1 VVETRANLFSPRKNV
16 RKSMSALEIKRR
28 SGLPHVGISL
38 SKIFVLNLLKKIS
51 DGQLVVSDG
60 KDVRMFGRDGVTV
73 SLNVNDK
80 RTYSKILLGG
90 PIGAAEAYMMGY
102 WSTDDLTGLIR
113 IFLRNRKVLE
123 AFNTRLSIIKRPVYR
138 FFHRM
143 RRDTLSQSKENIS
156 AHYDLGN
163 EFFKLFLDPSLTYS
177 SGYFRNFS
185 DTMEDASRD
194 KVDRICRKLELKLG
208 DDVLEIGTGWGSFAI
223 HAASNYGCNIT
234 TTTISDEQYNH
245 VVKVVRERS
254 LEDKITVLKKDYR
267 LLSGQFGKIVSIEMI
282 EAVGLEYL
290 QTFFKV
296 CNRLL
301 KPGGSM
307 LIQSIT
313 IPEDRFE
320 SAKNSVDF
328 IQRYIFP
335 GGALP
340 SVELLVGESKQANLR
355 AFGVEDIT
363 AHYAETMLRWR
374 NNFKENI
381 AEIKK
386 LGCGDTFLRMWDY
399 YLCYCEGGFAE
410 KAIGCVHMQFQK
422 PADGGDL
429 T

>member
-1 VVETRANLFSPRKNV
+1 
-16 RKSMSALEIKRR
+16 MSALEIKR
-28 SGLPHVGISL
+28 SNGLLGVGISL
-38 SKIFVLNLLKKIS
+38 SKIPVLNLLKKIS

-60 KDVRMFGRDGVTV
+60 NDVRKFGRDGIAV
-73 SLNVNDK
+73 SLKVNDK
-80 RTYSKILLGG
+80 RAYSKILLGG

-123 AFNTRLSIIKRPVYR
+123 AFNTKLSIIKRPVYR

-177 SGYFRNFS
+177 SGYFRDFS
-185 DTMEDASRD
+185 DTMEEASRD
-194 KVDRICRKLELKLG
+194 KVDRICRKLELKPG
-208 DDVLEIGTGWGSFAI
+208 DELLEIGTGWGSFAI
-223 HAASNYGCNIT
+223 HAALNYGCHIT

-267 LLSGQFGKIVSIEMI
+267 LLTGQFSKIVSIEMI

-290 QTFFKV
+290 PTFFKV

-340 SVELLVGESKQANLR
+340 SVELLVCESEQANLKS
-355 AFGVEDIT
+355 FGVEDIT

-374 NNFKENI
+374 NKFKENI

-410 KAIGCVHMQFQK
+410 KAIGCVHMQFHK
-422 PADGGDL
+422 PEAGADL

>member
-1 VVETRANLFSPRKNV
+1 MVETSTNLFSPRKNL
-16 RKSMSALEIKRR
+16 RKGMNALEIKRKG
-28 SGLPHVGISL
+28 GLVHIGASL
-38 SKIFVLNLLKKIS
+38 CKLPILNLLKRIN
-51 DGQLVVSDG
+51 DGQVVLSDG
-60 KDVRMFGRDGVTV
+60 KDVRKFGGDGISV
-73 SLNVNDK
+73 SLKVNDK
-80 RTYSKILLGG
+80 RAYSKILLGG
-90 PIGAAEAYMMGY
+90 PIGAAEAYMLGY

-113 IFLRNRKVLE
+113 IFLRNRKALE
-123 AFNTRLSIIKRPVYR
+123 DFKTILSSIKRPVYQ

-143 RRDTLSQSKENIS
+143 RRDTLLQSKENIS

-177 SGYFRNFS
+177 SGYFRDFGG
-185 DTMEDASRD
+185 TMEDASREKID
-194 KVDRICRKLELKLG
+194 LICRKLELKPG
-208 DDVLEIGTGWGSFAI
+208 DEVLEIGTGWGSFAI
-223 HAASNYGCNIT
+223 HAASHYGCNIT
-234 TTTISDEQYNH
+234 TTTISDEQYSH
-245 VVKVVRERS
+245 VIEVVRERS
-254 LEDKITVLKKDYR
+254 LEHKITVLKKDYR
-267 LLSGQFGKIVSIEMI
+267 SLTGQFGKIVSIEMI

-290 QTFFKV
+290 PAFFKV
-296 CNRLL
+296 CDRLL

-340 SVELLVGESKQANLR
+340 SVELLVCESQQANLR
-355 AFGVEDIT
+355 PFGIEDIT
-363 AHYAETMLRWR
+363 AHYAETLLRWR
-374 NNFKENI
+374 NKFKENM

-410 KAIGCVHMQFQK
+410 KAIGCVHMQFEK
-422 PADGGDL
+422 PEIRADL

>member
-1 VVETRANLFSPRKNV
+1 MN
-16 RKSMSALEIKRR
+16 ALEMKRK
-28 SGLPHVGISL
+28 GGVVHVGASL
-38 SKIFVLNLLKKIS
+38 CKIPVLNLLKRIN

-60 KDVRMFGRDGVTV
+60 KDVRKFGSDGVTV

-80 RTYSKILLGG
+80 RVYSKILLGG
-90 PIGAAEAYMMGY
+90 PIGAAEAYMLGY
-102 WSTDDLTGLIR
+102 WSTDNLTGLIR

-123 AFNTRLSIIKRPVYR
+123 AFNTRLSIIKRPVYQ

-143 RRDTLSQSKENIS
+143 RRDTLLQSKENIS

-177 SGYFRNFS
+177 SGYFRDFS

-194 KVDRICRKLELKLG
+194 KVDRICRKLELKPG
-208 DDVLEIGTGWGSFAI
+208 DEVLEIGTGWGSFAI
-223 HAASNYGCNIT
+223 HAASHYGCNIT

-245 VVKVVRERS
+245 VVEVVKERS
-254 LEDKITVLKKDYR
+254 LEHKITVLKKDYR
-267 LLSGQFGKIVSIEMI
+267 LLTGQFEKIVSIEMI

-290 QTFFKV
+290 PTFFKV
-296 CNRLL
+296 CYRLL

-340 SVELLVGESKQANLR
+340 SVELLVCESQQANLR
-355 AFGVEDIT
+355 PFGVEDIT

-374 NNFKENI
+374 NKFKENI
-381 AEIKK
+381 ADIKK

-422 PADGGDL
+422 PEARADL

>member
-1 VVETRANLFSPRKNV
+1 MVETSTNLFSPRKNL
-16 RKSMSALEIKRR
+16 RKGMNALEIKRKG
-28 SGLPHVGISL
+28 GLVHIGASL
-38 SKIFVLNLLKKIS
+38 CKLPIFNLLKRIN
-51 DGQLVVSDG
+51 DGQVVLSDG
-60 KDVRMFGRDGVTV
+60 KDVRKFGGDGISV
-73 SLNVNDK
+73 SLKVNDK
-80 RTYSKILLGG
+80 RAYSKILLGG
-90 PIGAAEAYMMGY
+90 PIGAAEAYMLGY

-113 IFLRNRKVLE
+113 IFLRNRKALE
-123 AFNTRLSIIKRPVYR
+123 DFKTILSSIKRPVYQ

-143 RRDTLSQSKENIS
+143 RRDTLLQSKENIS

-177 SGYFRNFS
+177 SGYFRDFGG
-185 DTMEDASRD
+185 TMEDASREKID
-194 KVDRICRKLELKLG
+194 LICRKLELKPG
-208 DDVLEIGTGWGSFAI
+208 DEVLEIGTGWGSFAI
-223 HAASNYGCNIT
+223 HAASHYGCNIT
-234 TTTISDEQYNH
+234 TTTISDEQYSH
-245 VVKVVRERS
+245 VIEVVRERS
-254 LEDKITVLKKDYR
+254 LEHKITVLKKDYR
-267 LLSGQFGKIVSIEMI
+267 SLTGQFGKIVSIEMI

-290 QTFFKV
+290 PAFFKV
-296 CNRLL
+296 CDRLL

-340 SVELLVGESKQANLR
+340 SVELLVCESQQANLR
-355 AFGVEDIT
+355 PFGIEDIT
-363 AHYAETMLRWR
+363 AHYAETLLRWR
-374 NNFKENI
+374 NKFKENM

-410 KAIGCVHMQFQK
+410 KAIGCVHMQFEK
-422 PADGGDL
+422 PEIRADL

>member
-1 VVETRANLFSPRKNV
+1 
-16 RKSMSALEIKRR
+16 MSALEIKRS
-28 SGLPHVGISL
+28 SGLLGVGISL
-38 SKIFVLNLLKKIS
+38 SKIPVLNLLKKIS

-60 KDVRMFGRDGVTV
+60 NDVRKFGRDGIAV
-73 SLNVNDK
+73 SLKVNDK
-80 RTYSKILLGG
+80 RAYSKILLGG

-123 AFNTRLSIIKRPVYR
+123 AFNTKLSIIKRPVYR

-177 SGYFRNFS
+177 SGYFRDFS
-185 DTMEDASRD
+185 DTMEEASRD
-194 KVDRICRKLELKLG
+194 KVDRICRKLELKPG
-208 DDVLEIGTGWGSFAI
+208 DELLEIGTGWGSFAI

-245 VVKVVRERS
+245 VVKIVRERS

-267 LLSGQFGKIVSIEMI
+267 LLTGQFGKIVSIEMI

-290 QTFFKV
+290 PTFFKV

-340 SVELLVGESKQANLR
+340 SVELLVCESEQANLKS
-355 AFGVEDIT
+355 FGVEDIT

-374 NNFKENI
+374 NKFKENI

-386 LGCGDTFLRMWDY
+386 LGCEDTFLRMWDY

-422 PADGGDL
+422 PEAGADL

>member
-1 VVETRANLFSPRKNV
+1 MVETSTNLFSPRKNL
-16 RKSMSALEIKRR
+16 RKGMNALEIKRKG
-28 SGLPHVGISL
+28 GLVHIGASL
-38 SKIFVLNLLKKIS
+38 CKLPILNLLKRIN
-51 DGQLVVSDG
+51 DGQVVLSDG
-60 KDVRMFGRDGVTV
+60 KDVRKFGGDGISV
-73 SLNVNDK
+73 SLKVNDK
-80 RTYSKILLGG
+80 RAYSKILLGG
-90 PIGAAEAYMMGY
+90 PIGAAEAYMLGY

-113 IFLRNRKVLE
+113 IFLRNRKALE
-123 AFNTRLSIIKRPVYR
+123 DFKTILSSIKRPVYQ

-143 RRDTLSQSKENIS
+143 RRDTLLQSKENIS

-177 SGYFRNFS
+177 SGYFRDFG
-185 DTMEDASRD
+185 DTMEDASRE
-194 KVDRICRKLELKLG
+194 KVDLICRKLELKPG
-208 DDVLEIGTGWGSFAI
+208 DEVLEIGTGWGSFAI

-234 TTTISDEQYNH
+234 TTTISDEQYSH
-245 VVKVVRERS
+245 VIEVVRERS
-254 LEDKITVLKKDYR
+254 LEHKITVLKKDYR
-267 LLSGQFGKIVSIEMI
+267 SLTGQFGKIVSIEMI

-290 QTFFKV
+290 PAFFKV
-296 CNRLL
+296 CDRLL

-340 SVELLVGESKQANLR
+340 SVELLVCESQQANLR
-355 AFGVEDIT
+355 PFGIEDIT
-363 AHYAETMLRWR
+363 AHYAETLLRWR
-374 NNFKENI
+374 NKFKENM

-410 KAIGCVHMQFQK
+410 KAIGCVHMQFEK
-422 PADGGDL
+422 PEIRADL

>member
-1 VVETRANLFSPRKNV
+1 MVETSTNLFSPRKNL
-16 RKSMSALEIKRR
+16 RKGMNALEIKRKG
-28 SGLPHVGISL
+28 GLVHIGASL
-38 SKIFVLNLLKKIS
+38 CKVPILNLLKRIN
-51 DGQLVVSDG
+51 DGQVVLSDG
-60 KDVRMFGRDGVTV
+60 KDVRKFGGDGISV
-73 SLNVNDK
+73 SLKVNDK
-80 RTYSKILLGG
+80 RAYSKILLGG
-90 PIGAAEAYMMGY
+90 PIGAAEAYMLGY

-113 IFLRNRKVLE
+113 IFLRNRKALE
-123 AFNTRLSIIKRPVYR
+123 DFKTILSSIKRPVYQ

-143 RRDTLSQSKENIS
+143 RRDTLLQSKENIS

-177 SGYFRNFS
+177 SGYFRDFG
-185 DTMEDASRD
+185 DTMEGASRE
-194 KVDRICRKLELKLG
+194 KVDLICRKLELKPG
-208 DDVLEIGTGWGSFAI
+208 DEVLEIGTGWGSFAI

-234 TTTISDEQYNH
+234 TTTISDEQYNY
-245 VVKVVRERS
+245 VVEVVREQS
-254 LEDKITVLKKDYR
+254 LEHKITVIKKDYR
-267 LLSGQFGKIVSIEMI
+267 LLTGQFEKIASIEMI

-290 QTFFKV
+290 PAFFKV
-296 CNRLL
+296 CDRLL

-340 SVELLVGESKQANLR
+340 SVELLVGESQQANLR
-355 AFGVEDIT
+355 PFGIEDIT
-363 AHYAETMLRWR
+363 AHYAETLLRWR
-374 NNFKENI
+374 NKFKENM

-410 KAIGCVHMQFQK
+410 KAIGCVHMQFEK
-422 PADGGDL
+422 PEIRADL

>member
-1 VVETRANLFSPRKNV
+1 MN
-16 RKSMSALEIKRR
+16 ALEMKRKK
-28 SGLPHVGISL
+28 GVVHVGSSL
-38 SKIFVLNLLKKIS
+38 CKIPVLNLLKRIN

-60 KDVRMFGRDGVTV
+60 KDVRKFGSDGITV

-80 RTYSKILLGG
+80 RVYSKILLGG
-90 PIGAAEAYMMGY
+90 PIGAAEAYMLGY
-102 WSTDDLTGLIR
+102 WSTDNLTGLIR

-123 AFNTRLSIIKRPVYR
+123 AFNTRLSIIKRPVYQ

-143 RRDTLSQSKENIS
+143 RRDTVLQSKENIS

-177 SGYFRNFS
+177 SGYFRDFS
-185 DTMEDASRD
+185 NTMEDASRD
-194 KVDRICRKLELKLG
+194 KVDRICRKLELKPG
-208 DDVLEIGTGWGSFAI
+208 DEVLEIGTGWGSFAI
-223 HAASNYGCNIT
+223 HAASHYGCNIT
-234 TTTISDEQYNH
+234 TTTISDEQYDH
-245 VVKVVRERS
+245 VVEAVKERS
-254 LEDKITVLKKDYR
+254 LEHKITVLKKDYR
-267 LLSGQFGKIVSIEMI
+267 LLTGQFEKVVSIEMI

-290 QTFFKV
+290 PTFFKV
-296 CNRLL
+296 CYRLL
-301 KPGGSM
+301 KPSGAM

-340 SVELLVGESKQANLR
+340 SVELLVYESQQANLR
-355 AFGVEDIT
+355 PFGVEDIT

-374 NNFKENI
+374 NKFKENI
-381 AEIKK
+381 TEIKK

-410 KAIGCVHMQFQK
+410 KAIGCVHIQFKK
-422 PADGGDL
+422 PEARADL

>member
-1 VVETRANLFSPRKNV
+1 
-16 RKSMSALEIKRR
+16 MSALEIKRS
-28 SGLPHVGISL
+28 SGLLGVGISL
-38 SKIFVLNLLKKIS
+38 AKIPVLNLLKKIN

-60 KDVRMFGRDGVTV
+60 KDVRKFGGDGITV
-73 SLNVNDK
+73 SLKVNDQ
-80 RTYSKILLGG
+80 RAYSKIMLGG

-113 IFLRNRKVLE
+113 VFLRNRKVLE
-123 AFNTRLSIIKRPVYR
+123 AFNTKLSIIKRPLYR

-163 EFFKLFLDPSLTYS
+163 DFFKLFLDPSLTYS
-177 SGYFRNFS
+177 SGYFRDFS
-185 DTMEDASRD
+185 GTMENASRD
-194 KVDRICRKLELKLG
+194 KVDRICRKLELKPG
-208 DDVLEIGTGWGSFAI
+208 DELLEIGTGWGSFAI

-234 TTTISDEQYNH
+234 TTTISDEQYHH

-254 LEDKITVLKKDYR
+254 LQDKITVLKKDYR
-267 LLSGQFGKIVSIEMI
+267 LLTGQFEKIVSIEMI
-282 EAVGLEYL
+282 EAVGLEYVP
-290 QTFFKV
+290 TFFKV

-301 KPGGSM
+301 KPGGTM

-340 SVELLVGESKQANLR
+340 SVELLVCESEQANLKP
-355 AFGVEDIT
+355 FGLEDIT
-363 AHYAETMLRWR
+363 VHYAETMLRWR
-374 NNFKENI
+374 NKFKENI

-422 PADGGDL
+422 PEAGADL

>member
-1 VVETRANLFSPRKNV
+1 MN
-16 RKSMSALEIKRR
+16 ALEIKRKG
-28 SGLPHVGISL
+28 GLVHIGASL
-38 SKIFVLNLLKKIS
+38 CKLPILNLLKRIN
-51 DGQLVVSDG
+51 DGQVVLSDG
-60 KDVRMFGRDGVTV
+60 KDVRKFGGDGISV
-73 SLNVNDK
+73 SLKVNDK
-80 RTYSKILLGG
+80 RAYSKILLGG
-90 PIGAAEAYMMGY
+90 PIGAAEAYMLGY

-113 IFLRNRKVLE
+113 IFLRNRKALE
-123 AFNTRLSIIKRPVYR
+123 DFKTILSSIKRPVYQ

-143 RRDTLSQSKENIS
+143 RRDTLLQSKENIS

-177 SGYFRNFS
+177 SGYFRDFG
-185 DTMEDASRD
+185 DTMEDASREKID
-194 KVDRICRKLELKLG
+194 LICRKLELKPG
-208 DDVLEIGTGWGSFAI
+208 DEVLEIGTGWGSFAI
-223 HAASNYGCNIT
+223 HAASHYGCNIT
-234 TTTISDEQYNH
+234 TTTISDEQYSH
-245 VVKVVRERS
+245 VIEVVRERS
-254 LEDKITVLKKDYR
+254 LEHKITVLKKDYR
-267 LLSGQFGKIVSIEMI
+267 SLTGQFGKIVSIEMI

-290 QTFFKV
+290 PAFFKV
-296 CNRLL
+296 CDRLL

-340 SVELLVGESKQANLR
+340 SVELLVGESQQANLR
-355 AFGVEDIT
+355 PFGIEDIT
-363 AHYAETMLRWR
+363 AHYAETLLRWR
-374 NNFKENI
+374 NKFKENM

-410 KAIGCVHMQFQK
+410 KAIGCVHMQFEK
-422 PADGGDL
+422 PEIRADL

>member
-1 VVETRANLFSPRKNV
+1 MN
-16 RKSMSALEIKRR
+16 ALEIKRKG
-28 SGLPHVGISL
+28 GLVHIGASL
-38 SKIFVLNLLKKIS
+38 CKLPIFNLLKRIN
-51 DGQLVVSDG
+51 DGQVVLSDG
-60 KDVRMFGRDGVTV
+60 KDVRKFGGDGIIV
-73 SLNVNDK
+73 SLKVNDK
-80 RTYSKILLGG
+80 RAYSKILLGG
-90 PIGAAEAYMMGY
+90 PIGAAEAYMLGY

-113 IFLRNRKVLE
+113 IFLRNRKALE
-123 AFNTRLSIIKRPVYR
+123 DFKTILSSIKGPVYK

-143 RRDTLSQSKENIS
+143 RRDTLLQSKENIS

-177 SGYFRNFS
+177 SGYFRDFGG
-185 DTMEDASRD
+185 TMEDASREKID
-194 KVDRICRKLELKLG
+194 LICRKLELKPG
-208 DDVLEIGTGWGSFAI
+208 DEVLEIGTGWGSFAI
-223 HAASNYGCNIT
+223 HAASHYGCNIT
-234 TTTISDEQYNH
+234 TTTISDEQYSH
-245 VVKVVRERS
+245 VIEVVRERS
-254 LEDKITVLKKDYR
+254 LEHKITVLKKDYR
-267 LLSGQFGKIVSIEMI
+267 SLTGQFGKIVSIEMI
-282 EAVGLEYL
+282 EAVGLEFL
-290 QTFFKV
+290 PAFFKV
-296 CNRLL
+296 CDRLL

-340 SVELLVGESKQANLR
+340 SVELLVGESQQANLR
-355 AFGVEDIT
+355 PFGIEDIT
-363 AHYAETMLRWR
+363 AHYAETLLRWR
-374 NNFKENI
+374 NKFKENM

-410 KAIGCVHMQFQK
+410 KAIGCVHMQFEK
-422 PADGGDL
+422 PEIRADL

>member
-1 VVETRANLFSPRKNV
+1 
-16 RKSMSALEIKRR
+16 MSALEIKR
-28 SGLPHVGISL
+28 SNGLLGVGISL
-38 SKIFVLNLLKKIS
+38 SKIPVLNLLKKIS

-60 KDVRMFGRDGVTV
+60 NDVRKFGRDGIAV
-73 SLNVNDK
+73 SLKVNDK
-80 RTYSKILLGG
+80 RAYSKILLGG

-123 AFNTRLSIIKRPVYR
+123 AFNTKLSIIKRPVYR

-177 SGYFRNFS
+177 SGYFRDFS
-185 DTMEDASRD
+185 DTMEEASRD
-194 KVDRICRKLELKLG
+194 KVDRICRKLELKPG
-208 DDVLEIGTGWGSFAI
+208 DELLEIGTGWGSFAI

-245 VVKVVRERS
+245 VVKIVRERS

-267 LLSGQFGKIVSIEMI
+267 LLTGQFGKIVSIEMI

-290 QTFFKV
+290 PTFFKV

-340 SVELLVGESKQANLR
+340 SVELLVCESEQANLKS
-355 AFGVEDIT
+355 FGVEDIT

-374 NNFKENI
+374 NKFKENI

-422 PADGGDL
+422 PEAGADL

>member
-1 VVETRANLFSPRKNV
+1 
-16 RKSMSALEIKRR
+16 MSALEIKRS
-28 SGLPHVGISL
+28 SGLLGVGISL
-38 SKIFVLNLLKKIS
+38 SKIPVLNLLKKIS

-60 KDVRMFGRDGVTV
+60 RDVRKFGRDGIAV
-73 SLNVNDK
+73 SLKVNDK
-80 RTYSKILLGG
+80 RAYSKILLGG

-123 AFNTRLSIIKRPVYR
+123 AFNTKLSIIKRPVYR
-138 FFHRM
+138 LFHRM

-177 SGYFRNFS
+177 SGYFRDFN
-185 DTMEDASRD
+185 DTMEEASRD
-194 KVDRICRKLELKLG
+194 KVDRICRKLELKPG
-208 DDVLEIGTGWGSFAI
+208 DELLEIGTGWGSFAI

-245 VVKVVRERS
+245 VVKIVRERS

-267 LLSGQFGKIVSIEMI
+267 LLTGQFGKIVSIEMI

-290 QTFFKV
+290 PTFFKV

-340 SVELLVGESKQANLR
+340 SVELLVCESEQANLKS
-355 AFGVEDIT
+355 FGVEDIT

-374 NNFKENI
+374 NKFKENI

-386 LGCGDTFLRMWDY
+386 LGCEDTFLRMWDY

-422 PADGGDL
+422 PEAGADL

>member
-1 VVETRANLFSPRKNV
+1 
-16 RKSMSALEIKRR
+16 MSALEIKRS
-28 SGLPHVGISL
+28 SGLLGVGISL
-38 SKIFVLNLLKKIS
+38 AKIPVLNLLKKIN

-60 KDVRMFGRDGVTV
+60 KDVRKFGGNGITV
-73 SLNVNDK
+73 SLKVNDQ
-80 RTYSKILLGG
+80 RAYSKIMLGG

-113 IFLRNRKVLE
+113 VFLRNRKVLE
-123 AFNTRLSIIKRPVYR
+123 AFNTKLSIIKRPLYR

-163 EFFKLFLDPSLTYS
+163 DFFKLFLDPSLTYS
-177 SGYFRNFS
+177 SGYFRDFS
-185 DTMEDASRD
+185 GTMENASRD
-194 KVDRICRKLELKLG
+194 KVDRICCKLELKPG
-208 DDVLEIGTGWGSFAI
+208 DELLEIGTGWGSFAI

-234 TTTISDEQYNH
+234 TTTISDEQYHH

-254 LEDKITVLKKDYR
+254 LQDKITVLKKDYR
-267 LLSGQFGKIVSIEMI
+267 LLTGQFEKIVSIEMI
-282 EAVGLEYL
+282 EAVGLEYVP
-290 QTFFKV
+290 TFFKV

-301 KPGGSM
+301 KPGGTM

-340 SVELLVGESKQANLR
+340 SVELLVCESEQANLKP
-355 AFGVEDIT
+355 FGLEDIT
-363 AHYAETMLRWR
+363 VHYAETMLRWR
-374 NNFKENI
+374 NKFKENI

-422 PADGGDL
+422 PEAGADL